1 MAKASDKAKEI
12 ITAGLR
18 STYPN
23 SAIIDKKLYIN
34 LNIEGEEVQI
44 AVTLTAPK
52 AKVSFGQDESSPNAA
67 PAALTQDTYE
77 QTKAE
82 VKDIFDF
89 FNI

>member
-1 MAKASDKAKEI
+1 MAKISDTAKEV
-12 ITAGLR
+12 ITNELKQLH
-18 STYPN
+18 PN

-52 AKVSFGQDESSPNAA
+52 TKVNFNNDSNASGIA
-67 PAALTQDTYE
+67 LQLDQNHYEAA
-77 QTKAE
+77 KAE

-89 FNI
+89 FNL